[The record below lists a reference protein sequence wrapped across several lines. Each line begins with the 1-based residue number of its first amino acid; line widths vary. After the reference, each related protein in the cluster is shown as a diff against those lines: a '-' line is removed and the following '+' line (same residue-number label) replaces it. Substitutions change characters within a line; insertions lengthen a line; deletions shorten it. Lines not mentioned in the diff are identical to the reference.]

1 MEEQKNNKFLLGII
15 GATIGAFIGTIPW
28 ILMYI
33 YGNLIVAILS
43 VLIAIGSYQ
52 GYKLTKAAIDKKL
65 PIIVAVTSVVAVT
78 VATFIIIPLAL
89 LAKEDLGATFEN
101 LEIIYNESEFTS
113 AIIGDY
119 VISLIFTAVGISGI
133 VSNLHK
139 QIKDGV
145 TREEL
150 KINVSNTQQLV
161 QPEEL
166 QAAKDVFVKYDALS
180 KNNTVTKEEVVQDLS
195 TQIPESRANEVFNLL
210 KTQQIIRKSGGRY
223 YFSEKAQ
230 NSNLARNGKS
240 IVIAVAIILVVV
252 VLMVV
257 LAVANSNSSTNSKNK
272 TSKYNVNN
280 TIDIDM
286 DEINQNLNEIS
297 ENISN
302 INNSINNTTGGN
314 STSNTTSDNEENET
328 TSTEYEEEH
337 AIDVAGMNF
346 IPKDDLLILTDEEIE
361 TYYGAEYTAYEI
373 IAMDL
378 EGTRILYCFIDED
391 VSIKDLSAEEFLEET
406 LTGSD
411 YDEIKTVDIAGF
423 EFATTQ
429 LSFEQS
435 GEKYLEDCYVYKVD
449 GKFVCFDYCYLDG
462 ETSSFEKMIE
472 KK

>member
-28 ILMYI
+28 ILMYV
-33 YGNLIVAILS
+33 YGSMIVAILS

-52 GYKLTKAAIDKKL
+52 GYKLTKATIDKKL
-65 PIIVAVTSVVAVT
+65 PVIVAVTSVVAVT
-78 VATFIIIPLAL
+78 VATFVIIPLAL

-119 VISLIFTAVGISGI
+119 VISLIFTALGISGI
-133 VSNLHK
+133 VSNLYK
-139 QIKDGV
+139 QIKEGV
-145 TREEL
+145 AREEL

-166 QAAKDVFVKYDALS
+166 QVAKDVFVKYDALS
-180 KNNTVTKEEVVQDLS
+180 KNNAVTKEEVIQDLS

-210 KTQQIIRKSGGRY
+210 KTQRIIRKSGGRY

-230 NSNLARNGKS
+230 NSNLAGNGKS
-240 IVIAVAIILVVV
+240 IVIAVVIILVVV

-257 LAVANSNSSTNSKNK
+257 LAVANSNSSSSSKKN

-280 TIDIDM
+280 SIDIDM

-297 ENISN
+297 ENINN
-302 INNSINNTTGGN
+302 INNSINNTT
-314 STSNTTSDNEENET
+314 
-328 TSTEYEEEH
+328 EYEEEH
-337 AIDVAGMNF
+337 EIDVAGMNF
-346 IPKDDLLILTDEEIE
+346 IPKDNLLILTDEEIE
-361 TYYGAEYTAYEI
+361 TYYGSDYTAYEI

-391 VSIKDLSAEEFLEET
+391 ESIQDLSAEEYLQET
-406 LTGSD
+406 LTSSE

-423 EFATTQ
+423 EFATAQ

-462 ETSSFEKMIE
+462 ETSSFEKMIV